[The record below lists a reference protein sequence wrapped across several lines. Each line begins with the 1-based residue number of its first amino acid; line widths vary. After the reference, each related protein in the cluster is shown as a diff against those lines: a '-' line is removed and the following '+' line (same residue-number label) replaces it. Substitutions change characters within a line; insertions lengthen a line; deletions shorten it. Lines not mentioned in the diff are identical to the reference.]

1 MSEDFKD
8 SIVMLPHCGNCGHLF
23 RLDEVAI
30 VDDGFY
36 SKYVNFKKTY
46 SVLPRFCPRC
56 KQRFDSILFNSPE
69 YFIKNGEFY
78 SKND

>member
-36 SKYVNFKKTY
+36 SKYVNFKTK
-46 SVLPRFCPRC
+46 SVLPRFCPQC
-56 KQRFDSILFNSPE
+56 KQRLKCLVIYSPE
-69 YFIKNGEFY
+69 YFEKNGEVY
-78 SKND
+78 KTND